1 MVSSMTG
8 FGRADAE
15 CDGYRVIVEIRS
27 VNHRFLEVSTRLPR
41 RLSTLEPRLQTCV
54 RNAIVRGKVNVT
66 VILDGEAEGGLSLR
80 IDDATSQRYLQLA
93 EELKTRYGL
102 RGAFDLQSFLGL
114 PGVVSREEGELSEQE
129 GWALVEPTI
138 DEALASFQEMRRQE
152 GALLAEDLGQRI
164 AGIREVVE
172 RAATCVPE
180 VVARTKRR
188 LQDRLAEISEDHEY
202 NRFRLEA
209 EVTFFA
215 ERADITE
222 ECVRLRAHC
231 DQFENFLADP
241 NPAGRK
247 LKFLL
252 EEMHREVNTIGSKS
266 QDTRIAH
273 DVINM
278 KEEVE
283 KIREQVQNIE

>member
-8 FGRADAE
+8 FGRADTE
-15 CDGYRVIVEIRS
+15 HDGYRVVVEIRS
-27 VNHRFLEVSTRLPR
+27 VNHRYLEVSARLPR
-41 RLSTLEPRLQTCV
+41 RLSILEPRLQTHIRKGV
-54 RNAIVRGKVNVT
+54 VRGKLNVT
-66 VILDGEAEGGLSLR
+66 VSLEGEAEASLALQV
-80 IDDATSQRYLQLA
+80 DDDTCRRYLQLA
-93 EELKTRYGL
+93 EELKTRYALG
-102 RGAFDLQSFLGL
+102 GAFDLQSFFGL
-114 PGVVSREEGELSEQE
+114 PGVVMREESELSEE
-129 GWALVEPTI
+129 DGWALVEPAI
-138 DEALASFQEMRRQE
+138 DRALTAFTGMRRQE
-152 GALLAEDLGQRI
+152 GAILAEDLAERI
-164 AGIREVVE
+164 AGIRQVVE
-172 RAATCVPE
+172 QASTCVPE

-231 DQFENFLADP
+231 DQFERFLADP

-273 DVINM
+273 DVIFM